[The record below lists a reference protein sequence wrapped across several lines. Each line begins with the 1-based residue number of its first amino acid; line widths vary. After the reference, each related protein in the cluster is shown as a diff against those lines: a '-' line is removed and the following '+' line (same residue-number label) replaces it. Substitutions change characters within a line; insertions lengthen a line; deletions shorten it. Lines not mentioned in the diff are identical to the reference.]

1 MSKMNIDDQKLT
13 AYALDELDESERSA
27 IARTTADS
35 PEMQRFVADTQDLAR
50 ELRSQY
56 RLELQRG
63 LAGPEKLRTF
73 HGDAFWSNA
82 GPLAIAALIAVLAVV
97 GAVIFSGNESRIS
110 QLSRSNL
117 PPHLARDRMQPDQ
130 FAPVEA
136 EDAARLGQNEKVEAD
151 AGPYAF
157 TGERPFVSVMGR
169 PRSSVPLV
177 VNSASYLDVRR
188 SIDAGL
194 LPPRESVRIE
204 GMINHFSY
212 EYPQPTAD
220 GSFSLNLDVVTCPWE
235 PTHRLVR
242 IGLKGHQDVAV
253 RADSRIEVEF
263 NPRRVA
269 SYRLI
274 GYDRQ
279 KNETQNSDEANG
291 GSHPLATGYTLTTL
305 YEVVPLK
312 RVGTAPHTQM
322 PTVAEEAS
330 EPLLTAKLQLKT
342 RGNDAAVGL
351 IQRALSDS
359 GFDFAA
365 APSDLKFAAAV
376 AGFGMILRDSEYK
389 GNATIQQVL
398 EWAEEGKGAD
408 INGYR
413 ADFIELVR
421 RAQTLKRS

>member
-1 MSKMNIDDQKLT
+1 MNVDDPKLT
-13 AYALDELDESERSA
+13 AYALDELDEPERSA
-27 IARTTADS
+27 IARAGADS
-35 PEMQRFVADTQDLAR
+35 PEVQRFVAETQDLSRA
-50 ELRSQY
+50 LRSQY
-56 RLELQRG
+56 RVELQRELIARG
-63 LAGPEKLRTF
+63 KLTAI
-73 HGDAFWSNA
+73 HGDPFWSQA
-82 GPLAIAALIAVLAVV
+82 GPLAIAALLAVLAVV
-97 GAVIFSGNESRIS
+97 GAVVFSSNESRIS
-110 QLSRSNL
+110 GPTGSSLSRE
-117 PPHLARDRMQPDQ
+117 LAGEHANQ

-136 EDAARLGQNEKVEAD
+136 EDAARLSQNEQFAAD

-157 TGERPFVSVMGR
+157 TGERPFVSATSR

-177 VNSASYLDVRR
+177 VNSPSYLDIRR
-188 SIDAGL
+188 SINAGL

-204 GMINHFSY
+204 GMINHFPY
-212 EYPQPTAD
+212 EYPQPSA
-220 GSFSLNLDVVTCPWE
+220 GQQFSLNLDVVTCPWE

-279 KNETQNSDEANG
+279 KTDTQNSNEENV
-291 GSHPLATGYTLTTL
+291 GSHPIAAGYTLTTL

-312 RVGTAPHTQM
+312 RVGTAAHTQM
-322 PTVAEEAS
+322 PTVAGEAS
-330 EPLLTAKLQLKT
+330 EPLLTANLQPTT
-342 RGNDAAVGL
+342 RGNDAAVGF
-351 IQRALSDS
+351 IQRTLSDT

-376 AGFGMILRDSEYK
+376 AEFGMILRDSEYK
-389 GNATIQQVL
+389 GNGSLQQVI
-398 EWAEEGKGAD
+398 EWAQQGAGAD
-408 INGYR
+408 MNGYR

-421 RAQTLKRS
+421 KAQALKKS

>member
-1 MSKMNIDDQKLT
+1 MNVDDPKLT
-13 AYALDELDESERSA
+13 AYALDELDEAERSA
-27 IARTTADS
+27 IAVETAHS
-35 PEMQRFVADTQDLAR
+35 PEVQRFVAETQKLAR
-50 ELRSQY
+50 ALRSQY
-56 RLELQRG
+56 RLELERG
-63 LAGPEKLRTF
+63 LVAPEKLRTL
-73 HGDAFWSNA
+73 HVDTFWPNA

-97 GAVIFSGNESRIS
+97 GAVIFSSNESRVPS
-110 QLSRSNL
+110 PSRSNL
-117 PPHLARDRMQPDQ
+117 PPYLATDRTQPHE

-136 EDAARLGQNEKVEAD
+136 EDAARLGENEKFEAD

-157 TGERPFVSVMGR
+157 TGERPFVSVKSR

-204 GMINHFSY
+204 GMINHFRY
-212 EYPQPTAD
+212 EFPQQTTGEP
-220 GSFSLNLDVVTCPWE
+220 FSLNLDVVTCPWE

-242 IGLKGHQDVAV
+242 IGLKGHQDVTV
-253 RADSRIEVEF
+253 RGDSRIEIEF

-279 KNETQNSDEANG
+279 KTETQNSNEENVD
-291 GSHPLATGYTLTTL
+291 SHPITAGDTLTTL

-312 RVGTAPHTQM
+312 NIDTAGRTQNS
-322 PTVAEEAS
+322 TVAGEAA
-330 EPLLTAKLQLKT
+330 EPLLTTKLQLRT
-342 RGNDAAVGL
+342 PGNNAVQSVERVITDTGSSFAEARG
-351 IQRALSDS
+351 
-359 GFDFAA
+359 
-365 APSDLKFAAAV
+365 DLKFAAAV
-376 AGFGMILRDSEYK
+376 AEFGMILRDSEYK
-389 GNATIQQVL
+389 GSATIQQVL

-421 RAQTLKRS
+421 KAQTLKRS